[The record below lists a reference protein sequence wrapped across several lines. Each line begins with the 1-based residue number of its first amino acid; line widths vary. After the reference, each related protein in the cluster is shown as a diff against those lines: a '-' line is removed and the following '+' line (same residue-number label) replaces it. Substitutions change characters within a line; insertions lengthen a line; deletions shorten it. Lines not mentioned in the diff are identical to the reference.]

1 MAIKIK
7 YTTPSKRRRK
17 NAYLKKRNISIAKSD
32 KTKTGNLSLYTDHQ
46 NQHLRSRYRQKDTR
60 IGTRR

>member
-46 NQHLRSRYRQKDTR
+46 NQHPRSR
-60 IGTRR
+60 